1 MVEPPMAAIHEVLG
15 QAALQARNNHLI
27 PIIFRREFD
36 WGGLVYSPADGI
48 AWLADFGL
56 SGGS

>member
-1 MVEPPMAAIHEVLG
+1 MAAIHEVLG
-15 QAALQARNNHLI
+15 QAALQALNKHLI
-27 PIIFRREFD
+27 PMIFRRELD
-36 WGGLVYSPADGI
+36 WSGLVSSPTDGL